1 MYLYNQVEKRFKMNS
16 MLNQIKNR
24 LKAYMELV
32 RPFTLLAPIIV
43 SICIM
48 IASHKY
54 NQNTS
59 NLTNLFLTIILPG
72 SISLAILN
80 AASNV
85 LNQVTDIKSDKI
97 SKPYRP
103 ICKGLVSKKEGI
115 TISLILYT
123 ISIMLAVLI
132 NPIFL
137 IFVLMITFFTVTYS
151 TPPRC
156 KDILFL
162 NQIWVGIPRGLL
174 GILASWSVFGNPLDT
189 LPITIGFLA
198 MMFLIG
204 GSVTKDIIDS
214 HADKKTGT
222 KTLVNTYGLKRAAII
237 TFPFM
242 FFPFAYIPI
251 LIDAGIL
258 QPQFFILTF
267 LTIPT
272 VYIFYLMIKD
282 SKKQRH
288 LENTPSWTLMYT
300 TLFLLS
306 FGFSFITITGLY

>member
-1 MYLYNQVEKRFKMNS
+1 ME
-16 MLNQIKNR
+16 NQIKNR

-48 IASHKY
+48 IASYKY
-54 NQNTS
+54 NRNTDDIV
-59 NLTNLFLTIILPG
+59 NLLLTIILPA

-85 LNQVTDIKSDKI
+85 LNQLTDIKTDKI

-103 ICKGLVSKKEGI
+103 LCKGIVSKKEAI
-115 TISLILYT
+115 IISLLLYT
-123 ISIMLAVLI
+123 ASISLSLLI

-137 IFVLMITFFTVTYS
+137 VFILMITFFTVTYS
-151 TPPRC
+151 VTPRF
-156 KDILFL
+156 KDLLFV
-162 NQIWVGIPRGLL
+162 NQLWVGIPRGLL
-174 GILASWSVFGNPLDT
+174 GILASWSVFGNAIDT
-189 LPITIGFLA
+189 LPLTIGFLA
-198 MMFLIG
+198 MIFLIG
-204 GSVTKDIIDS
+204 GSITKDITDS
-214 HADKKTGT
+214 YADKKTGT

-251 LIDAGIL
+251 LIDSGIL
-258 QPQFFILTF
+258 APQFFILTF
-267 LTIPT
+267 FAIPSA
-272 VYIFYLMIKD
+272 YIFYLMIKD

-300 TLFLLS
+300 TYFLFS
-306 FGFSFITITGLY
+306 FGFSVITIIG